1 MKEGATKVSTTQQ
14 QRQKRSLLTGRS
26 ADPDVQDY
34 PLRLLL
40 GPVILKG
47 SKPHH
52 NDRTPSSSKENNE
65 RQMSKFWYAGLD
77 GIWSTQDGGCKGNR
91 KPGSVAGVDMLLGY
105 PRTWSGRIKQLL
117 NCSSIGGTL
126 NKKTILIKTD
136 SKIPCNVSTCLTPII
151 FNSQVFSQD
160 PKIIYQSGIKMDS
173 RRLQGKA

>member
-1 MKEGATKVSTTQQ
+1 MAGSLHALLVSLFLYCFNRDECDLQVKEGATKVSTTQQ

-105 PRTWSGRIKQLL
+105 PRF
-117 NCSSIGGTL
+117 
-126 NKKTILIKTD
+126 
-136 SKIPCNVSTCLTPII
+136 I
-151 FNSQVFSQD
+151 FTVNGLFHF
-160 PKIIYQSGIKMDS
+160 
-173 RRLQGKA
+173 